1 MRPNVHLV
9 RVEVLIIGFC
19 RIKTNLSVKHNPWC
33 DLVHLLPAPHVF
45 QKLKQSDASFSAYAL
60 RTVGIARISEK
71 KKHERKNKTN
81 FNGFC
86 AVAWIYPTSAAKLSI
101 QFYLAA
107 ILFMIRRQ
115 IHGVNRLS
123 IYYITVCGVRFGVQS
138 KRSKLDY
145 LIGCKHGTNGNEAN
159 RKLMRFDD
167 HPSHPAQMSA
177 PSSNE
182 C

>member
-1 MRPNVHLV
+1 MWLGSLAASTTCIPETEAVGRFVFGV
-9 RVEVLIIGFC
+9 RTADSRHCQNF
-19 RIKTNLSVKHNPWC
+19 R
-33 DLVHLLPAPHVF
+33 
-45 QKLKQSDASFSAYAL
+45 
-60 RTVGIARISEK
+60 K

-86 AVAWIYPTSAAKLSI
+86 AVAWIYPASAAKLCI